1 MSIRWNNHNARVSGE
16 CIWKPLLNAIEI
28 MIRTT
33 QLSYYHWW
41 NETATATK
49 KKYIENPNRKYDWMM
64 RNGKKWAEFVMKLR
78 REKER
83 QLSWMSI
90 GATQRCATKLLG
102 ALRKLI
108 DKRISHPT
116 DDWQF
121 EFDRKLNWNAWKC
134 MPISG
139 FIFFPHSHNF
149 YPFLSIWWL
158 KGMKQDGKKYQSGM

>member
-1 MSIRWNNHNARVSGE
+1 MEATFERYWNYDKDNTAV
-16 CIWKPLLNAIEI
+16 ILPLMEWNGNSDQKKNISKTQIANTIE
-28 MIRTT
+28 
-33 QLSYYHWW
+33 WW
-41 NETATATK
+41 ET
-49 KKYIENPNRKYDWMM
+49 E
-64 RNGKKWAEFVMKLR
+64 KKWAEFVMKLR

>member
-1 MSIRWNNHNARVSGE
+1 MKQPQCARIGGMHMEATFERYWNYDKDNTAV
-16 CIWKPLLNAIEI
+16 ILPLMEWNGNSDQKKNISKTQIANTIE
-28 MIRTT
+28 
-33 QLSYYHWW
+33 WW
-41 NETATATK
+41 ET
-49 KKYIENPNRKYDWMM
+49 E
-64 RNGKKWAEFVMKLR
+64 KKWAEFVMKLR